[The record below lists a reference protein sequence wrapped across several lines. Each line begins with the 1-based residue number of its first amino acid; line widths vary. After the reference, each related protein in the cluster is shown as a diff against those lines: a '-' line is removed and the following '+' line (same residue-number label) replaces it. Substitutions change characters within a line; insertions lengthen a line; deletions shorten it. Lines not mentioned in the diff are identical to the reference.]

1 MIETKQKKKLISWR
15 LIILDSNIEYVFKKL
30 SSLMQPEDWFLF
42 SDKTHNVTLLIT
54 HVTNIED
61 QGLHVRSFIHK
72 EHILV
77 VYRMITINL

>member
-1 MIETKQKKKLISWR
+1 
-15 LIILDSNIEYVFKKL
+15 
-30 SSLMQPEDWFLF
+30 MQPENWFLF

-61 QGLHVRSFIHK
+61 QGLHVRSFIPK